1 MTTTKY
7 DDIDKA
13 PQIVVLCQLYLE
25 SYGLNIK
32 TLFTNYSTYLLIL
45 T

>member
-13 PQIVVLCQLYLE
+13 PQIVVLCQLHLE

-32 TLFTNYSTYLLIL
+32 TLLTNYSTYIL
-45 T
+45 RLM